1 MELLYPVYEKESF
14 ENAFSDTVSF
24 CDSVGDS
31 VEEGFEDVPCVSVG
45 FEEVVS
51 VGLDVFE
58 VVSEPISWLD
68 GSFLSLEG
76 VFIDSEEGKESVSDW
91 VVVETPDEEIGSDEF
106 DGSFEQPTNVIRM
119 SKQSTKISLRIVSP
133 PFLTLL

>member
-14 ENAFSDTVSF
+14 ENAFSDTVFF
-24 CDSVGDS
+24 CDSVVDS

-58 VVSEPISWLD
+58 VVSEPIS
-68 GSFLSLEG
+68 
-76 VFIDSEEGKESVSDW
+76 
-91 VVVETPDEEIGSDEF
+91 
-106 DGSFEQPTNVIRM
+106 
-119 SKQSTKISLRIVSP
+119 
-133 PFLTLL
+133 

>member
-1 MELLYPVYEKESF
+1 M
-14 ENAFSDTVSF
+14 
-24 CDSVGDS
+24 
-31 VEEGFEDVPCVSVG
+31 
-45 FEEVVS
+45 
-51 VGLDVFE
+51 
-58 VVSEPISWLD
+58 D

-119 SKQSTKISLRIVSP
+119 SKQSTIISLRIVSP

>member
-31 VEEGFEDVPCVSVG
+31 GEEGFEDVPCVSVG

-119 SKQSTKISLRIVSP
+119 SKQSTIISLRIVSP